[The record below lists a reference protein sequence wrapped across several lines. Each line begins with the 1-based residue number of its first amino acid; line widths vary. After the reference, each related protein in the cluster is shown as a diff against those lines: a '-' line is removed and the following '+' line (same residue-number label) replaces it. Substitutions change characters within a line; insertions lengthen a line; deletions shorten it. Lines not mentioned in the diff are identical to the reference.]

1 MNVDVGRIP
10 FPALNDV
17 TDRAMSNC
25 FCRLMQPWFGEIIS
39 VFSAQRSTWEW
50 KLFGEVAFDRTSILH
65 S

>member
-39 VFSAQRSTWEW
+39 VFLCTEIYMGVEIVWR
-50 KLFGEVAFDRTSILH
+50 GSI
-65 S
+65 